1 MDRNALREEIRAK
14 AELSYS
20 RSGGPGGQ
28 NVNKRDTKVT
38 VRLAVY
44 ELESPGSAGLDKIRR
59 RLSTRISVE
68 GFLVIQAEGERS
80 QARNREEALDRI
92 ENLIF
97 LALRPDPK
105 PRKKTRPSRASKDRR
120 IKGKKIRSQIKS
132 GRGRVSGH
140 GDEIL

>member
-1 MDRNALREEIRAK
+1 MERDTLREEIRAK

-44 ELESPGSAGLDKIRR
+44 ELESPGPAGLDRIRR
-59 RLSTRISVE
+59 RLSTRISVD
-68 GFLVIQAEGERS
+68 GFLVIQAESERS
-80 QARNREEALDRI
+80 QARNREEALDRV

-97 LALRPDPK
+97 QALRPDPK
-105 PRKKTRPSRASKDRR
+105 PRKKTRPSKASKDRR
-120 IKGKKIRSQIKS
+120 IKGKKIRSRIKS

-140 GDEIL
+140 GDD